1 MALLAEGRS
10 LALPDYEHGP
20 SGEGRSYLLAEGR
33 SQLTAWLNLP
43 PGERDAPRA
52 QRLVSFT
59 LVVFRAVMTSYFSF
73 VRTLS

>member
-33 SQLTAWLNLP
+33 SQLTAWLNMP
-43 PGERDAPRA
+43 PGGRDAARA
-52 QRLVSFT
+52 ASRLFHASRFS
-59 LVVFRAVMTSYFSF
+59 RGDDSYFSF